1 MISSSS
7 GARASS
13 SSSSQQQGY
22 YFSSS
27 VQFNKWT
34 TATAEDAFFLVQC
47 AGQRVSRRKYATI
60 RPFINR
66 DVVHMDKRRSS
77 SIVWS
82 IYLRCEQEDATAE
95 VGGGDG
101 TPQVQDR
108 VVACVAMA
116 TIMK

>member
-1 MISSSS
+1 MRAHLHLRLRSNKVTISPP
-7 GARASS
+7 
-13 SSSSQQQGY
+13 Q
-22 YFSSS
+22 FSSTNGLLPQLRTPS
-27 VQFNKWT
+27 
-34 TATAEDAFFLVQC
+34 FLSSRP
-47 AGQRVSRRKYATI
+47 GQRVSRRKYATI